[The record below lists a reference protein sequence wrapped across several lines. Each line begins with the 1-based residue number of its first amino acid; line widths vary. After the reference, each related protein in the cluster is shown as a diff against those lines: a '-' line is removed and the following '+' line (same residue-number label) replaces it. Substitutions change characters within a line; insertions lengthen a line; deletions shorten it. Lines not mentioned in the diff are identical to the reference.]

1 MVKKLHQDDE
11 QSPRCDCTTCVKE
24 DSSYGI
30 SLSATEWLDQL
41 YDVLLTKDQWALFA
55 QSRLEED
62 EDANDYFYACC
73 RRYDED
79 TGTFEELMVYQMDAH
94 QFQLYQHSGAQ
105 LQKDAEPVI
114 VYVRSEADGFS
125 MKPL

>member
-1 MVKKLHQDDE
+1 M
-11 QSPRCDCTTCVKE
+11 
-24 DSSYGI
+24 
-30 SLSATEWLDQL
+30 SAAEWLDQL

-62 EDANDYFYACC
+62 EDANNYFHACC
-73 RRYDED
+73 RRYDEE
-79 TGTFEELMVYQMDAH
+79 TGTFEDVMVYQMDAH
-94 QFQLYQHSGAQ
+94 QVQLYQHSGAQ
-105 LQKDAEPVI
+105 LQKDSEPVI